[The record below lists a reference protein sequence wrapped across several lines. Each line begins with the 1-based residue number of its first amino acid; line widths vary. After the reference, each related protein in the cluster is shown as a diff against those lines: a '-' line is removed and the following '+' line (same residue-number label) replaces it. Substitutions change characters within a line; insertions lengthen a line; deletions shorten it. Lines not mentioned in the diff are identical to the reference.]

1 MSDLP
6 ASIPTDG
13 PGVNMSQVFA
23 PFYWGGFFL
32 AAFTNPLALIL
43 ITKLGFVISAF
54 LGGITIVQA
63 YLYFPRSTDRPI
75 VKSIAATMLIFDLV
89 SSALVAQ
96 SLYYYL
102 VPHYGSLSQLGSITP
117 ELSAECLLS
126 TLITF
131 ISQMY
136 FVYQIYAIKHI
147 GKLAWFL
154 IIIISAGAFLAFA
167 GGVGCVATMYVFH
180 HGVLSHRNGK
190 FAIFFGLAKG
200 FGSITDIIATT
211 AMCYLLTSSTSG
223 VSKQTSGLIKSLITF
238 VVNRG
243 VLVTLIQTLLLITF
257 YASEQEL
264 YWLAFHIN
272 VTKLYANTFFAML
285 NGRDHIRQKHAN
297 KSGIGSSYV
306 SSLRIPTDP
315 DPERSYIHAQADH
328 KSYEM
333 PTVTKTVH
341 ISGM

>member
-1 MSDLP
+1 MSETV
-6 ASIPTDG
+6 SIPTDG
-13 PGVNMSQVFA
+13 PGLDMSEVFA
-23 PFYWGGFFL
+23 PFYW
-32 AAFTNPLALIL
+32 
-43 ITKLGFVISAF
+43 GFVISAF

-75 VKSIAATMLIFDLV
+75 VKTIAATMLIFDLV

-102 VPHYGSLSQLGSITP
+102 VPHYGSLAQLGSITA

-126 TLITF
+126 TIITF

-147 GKLAWFL
+147 GKLAWVL
-154 IIIISAGAFLAFA
+154 IISISAGAFLAFA

-180 HGVLSHRNGK
+180 HGVLSHRNGT

-211 AMCYLLTSSTSG
+211 AMCYLLKSSNSG
-223 VSKQTSGLIKSLITF
+223 VSKQTSGLIKSLTTF

-257 YASEQEL
+257 YASETKL

-285 NGRDHIRQKHAN
+285 NGRDHIKEKHAA
-297 KSGIGSSYV
+297 KSGLGTNSSYI
-306 SSLRIPTDP
+306 SSLRIGS
-315 DPERSYIHAQADH
+315 DPERSYINTQPVDQ

-341 ISGM
+341 IAAD